1 MGTRVSAFGPKYAEV
16 YDSLYADKDYQAES
30 QSITSLLEDNG
41 VLPPSCILDLGCGT
55 GRHMERL
62 SRLGYTVVGVDSS
75 VEMLDRARARLGQRA
90 ELMTPG
96 DLSTSDKE
104 FDAAYS
110 LFHVLSYQR
119 NLRSVDDF
127 FALLTSR
134 VRSGGL
140 VAVDCWHLPGVVTSP
155 PEVRRK
161 DIELPGGRRVTRT
174 VYPTVDWADS
184 IISLRIELTEGELA
198 DPKTVGRR
206 ESETH
211 VMRAFT
217 PMELSLLAARHQLS
231 QIEFCRDILDP
242 GSVNETDWHILM
254 IARKG

>member
-1 MGTRVSAFGPKYAEV
+1 MGTRVSAFGPRYAEV

-30 QSITSLLEDNG
+30 QGITSLLETNG

-62 SRLGYTVVGVDSS
+62 TRFGYRVVGVDSS
-75 VEMLDRARARLGQRA
+75 AEMLDRARGRLGQQA

-96 DLSTSDKE
+96 DLASSDKE

-110 LFHVLSYQR
+110 LFDVLSYQH
-119 NLRSVDDF
+119 NLRNIDDF
-127 FALLTSR
+127 FAHLTSR
-134 VRSGGL
+134 VRSGGV
-140 VAVDCWHLPGVVTSP
+140 VAVDCWHLPGVVSSP

-161 DIELPGGRRVTRT
+161 DIALPDGRRVTRT
-174 VYPTVDWADS
+174 VFPTINWADS
-184 IISLRIELTEGELA
+184 IISLRIELMEGESA
-198 DPKTVGRR
+198 DPRR
-206 ESETH
+206 IDRLESETH

-217 PMELSLLAARHQLS
+217 PMELALLAARHHLS
-231 QIEFCRDILDP
+231 GIEFRRDILDP
-242 GSVNETDWHILM
+242 GSVSETDWHILM